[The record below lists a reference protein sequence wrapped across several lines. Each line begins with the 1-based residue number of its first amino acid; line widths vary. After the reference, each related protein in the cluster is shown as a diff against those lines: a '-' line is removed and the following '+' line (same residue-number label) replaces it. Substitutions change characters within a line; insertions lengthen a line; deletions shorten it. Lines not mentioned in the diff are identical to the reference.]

1 MCMHVASSCCLSKR
15 SGIEGHS
22 MPGGRQLAR
31 VARAQGQEPS
41 ARGGVA
47 QVDVSRARLPHDA
60 VPDPCCNLRWAR
72 TAFFRATGKVFTPR
86 HVPGFLSSRRLNGT
100 LICAFVNF
108 IGKMVARNYIDYKS
122 RTMRRY
128 KSTIVK
134 ETQRSAFIINIIVK

>member
-1 MCMHVASSCCLSKR
+1 
-15 SGIEGHS
+15 
-22 MPGGRQLAR
+22 MPGSRQLAR

-60 VPDPCCNLRWAR
+60 VPDPRCNLRWAR

-86 HVPGFLSSRRLNGT
+86 HVPGFLSSRRLNCT

-108 IGKMVARNYIDYKS
+108 IDKMVARNHFID
-122 RTMRRY
+122 
-128 KSTIVK
+128 
-134 ETQRSAFIINIIVK
+134 